1 MSVNLKRP
9 NKENI
14 LNISGIKLSTA
25 ESGLKYN
32 NRKDLALI
40 ALDEGAV
47 VAGVFTKNQ
56 FIAAPVE
63 IAKSNLNIGPHKRAF
78 IINTGSA
85 NAGTGKKGLEDA
97 KEICN
102 VLASSLKIDSNEIL
116 PFSTGVIMAY
126 LPTDKIKESIPFL
139 VDNLNADNWLDAAE
153 AIMTTDTIPKAA
165 STSGVIDNSKI
176 LVTGISKGSG
186 MINPN
191 MATMLAFIGT
201 NANINAEMLQEL
213 IKEVT
218 EKTFNKISVD
228 GETST
233 NDSFIIVATNKA
245 DHKQIT
251 SKNKHY
257 EILKDL
263 LMDNAMELSQAI
275 IRDGEGATKFIEIV
289 VEQGEN
295 EKDCDEI
302 AKVIAN
308 SALVKTAFFA
318 SDPNLGR
325 ILAALGNAQIEG
337 LDPSLIN
344 IFLNDLL
351 FAKNGSIAADY
362 TELKGS
368 EEMNKNEICLK
379 IQMGRGLATSTMWT
393 TDLSYDYVKINSEYR
408 T

>member
-56 FIAAPVE
+56 FIAAPVV

-126 LPTDKIKESIPFL
+126 LPTDKIKESIPLL

-153 AIMTTDTIPKAA
+153 AIMTTDTIPKVA
-165 STSGVIDNSKI
+165 STSGVIDDSKI

-362 TELKGS
+362 SELRGS
-368 EEMNKNEICLK
+368 EEMNKNEICLR

>member
-14 LNISGIKLSTA
+14 LSISGINLSTA

-40 ALDEGAV
+40 TLDDGAV

-56 FIAAPVE
+56 FIAAPVV

-102 VLASSLKIDSNEIL
+102 VLASRLKIDSNEIL

-126 LPTDKIKESIPFL
+126 LPTDKIKESIPLL

-153 AIMTTDTIPKAA
+153 AIMTTDTIPKVA
-165 STSGVIDNSKI
+165 STSGVIDDSKI

-257 EILKDL
+257 EILKDM
-263 LMDNAMELSQAI
+263 LMDNAMQLSQAI

-362 TELKGS
+362 SELKGS

>member
-56 FIAAPVE
+56 FIAAPVV

-126 LPTDKIKESIPFL
+126 LPTDKIKESIPLL

-153 AIMTTDTIPKAA
+153 AIMTTDTIPKAV
-165 STSGVIDNSKI
+165 STSGVIDDSKI

-245 DHKQIT
+245 DHMQIT

>member
-9 NKENI
+9 NKKNI
-14 LNISGIKLSTA
+14 LSISGINLSTA

-56 FIAAPVE
+56 FIAAPVV
-63 IAKSNLNIGPHKRAF
+63 IAKSHLNKGPHKRAF

-116 PFSTGVIMAY
+116 PFSTGVIMAF

-139 VDNLNADNWLDAAE
+139 VDNLNADNWLDAAK
-153 AIMTTDTIPKAA
+153 AIMTTDTIPKAV
-165 STSGVIDNSKI
+165 STSGVIDDSKI
-176 LVTGISKGSG
+176 RVTGISKGSG

-233 NDSFIIVATNKA
+233 NDSFIIVATNKV

-251 SKNKHY
+251 SKNRHY
-257 EILKDL
+257 EALKDL
-263 LMDNAMELSQAI
+263 VMDNAMQLSQAI

-289 VEQGEN
+289 VEQGKN
-295 EKDCDEI
+295 EKDCDEV

-308 SALVKTAFFA
+308 SSLVKTAFFA

-325 ILAALGNAQIEG
+325 ILAALGNAQIED
-337 LDPSLIN
+337 LDSSLIN

-362 TELKGS
+362 SELKGS
-368 EEMNKNEICLK
+368 EEMKKNEICLK
-379 IQMGRGLATSTMWT
+379 IQMGRGIATSTMWT

>member
-56 FIAAPVE
+56 FIAAPVV
-63 IAKSNLNIGPHKRAF
+63 IAKSHLNKGPHKRAF

>member
-56 FIAAPVE
+56 FIAAPVV

-126 LPTDKIKESIPFL
+126 LPTDKIKESIPLL

-165 STSGVIDNSKI
+165 STSGVIDDSKI

-201 NANINAEMLQEL
+201 NANISAEMLQEL

>member
-47 VAGVFTKNQ
+47 GAGVFTKNQ
-56 FIAAPVE
+56 FIAAPVV
-63 IAKSNLNIGPHKRAF
+63 IAKLNLHIGPHKRAF

-126 LPTDKIKESIPFL
+126 LPTDKIKESIPLL

-165 STSGVIDNSKI
+165 STSGVIDDSKI

-201 NANINAEMLQEL
+201 NANISAEMLQEL

-245 DHKQIT
+245 DHMQIT

>member
-126 LPTDKIKESIPFL
+126 LPTDKIKESIPLL

-165 STSGVIDNSKI
+165 STSGVIDDSKI

-263 LMDNAMELSQAI
+263 LMNNAMELSQAI

-295 EKDCDEI
+295 EKECDEI

-362 TELKGS
+362 SELKGS

>member
-14 LNISGIKLSTA
+14 LSISGINLSTA

-56 FIAAPVE
+56 FIAAPVV

-102 VLASSLKIDSNEIL
+102 VLASNLKIDSNEIL
-116 PFSTGVIMAY
+116 PFSTGLIMAY

-139 VDNLNADNWLDAAE
+139 VDNLNADNWLDVAE

-165 STSGVIDNSKI
+165 STSGVIDDSKI

-201 NANINAEMLQEL
+201 NANVNAEMLQEL

-257 EILKDL
+257 EILKDM
-263 LMDNAMELSQAI
+263 LMDNAMQLSQAI

-308 SALVKTAFFA
+308 SSLVKTAFFA

-362 TELKGS
+362 SELKGS

>member
-14 LNISGIKLSTA
+14 LSIPGINLSTA

-56 FIAAPVE
+56 FIAAPVV

-102 VLASSLKIDSNEIL
+102 VLASRLKIDSNEIL

-165 STSGVIDNSKI
+165 STSGVIDDSKI

-245 DHKQIT
+245 DHMQIT

-308 SALVKTAFFA
+308 SSLVKTAFFA

>member
-56 FIAAPVE
+56 FIAAPVV

-126 LPTDKIKESIPFL
+126 LPTDKIKESIPLL

-153 AIMTTDTIPKAA
+153 AIMTTDTIPKVA
-165 STSGVIDNSKI
+165 STSGVIDDSKI

-308 SALVKTAFFA
+308 SSLVKTAFFA

>member
-56 FIAAPVE
+56 FIAAPVV
-63 IAKSNLNIGPHKRAF
+63 IAKLNLHIGPHKRAF

-126 LPTDKIKESIPFL
+126 LPTDKIKESIPLL

-153 AIMTTDTIPKAA
+153 AIMTTDTIPKAV
-165 STSGVIDNSKI
+165 STSGVIDDTKI

-295 EKDCDEI
+295 EKECDEI

>member
-56 FIAAPVE
+56 FIAAPVV

-126 LPTDKIKESIPFL
+126 LPTDKIKESIPLL

-165 STSGVIDNSKI
+165 STSGVIDDSKI

-201 NANINAEMLQEL
+201 NANISAEMLQEL

-289 VEQGEN
+289 VEQGES

-362 TELKGS
+362 SELRGS

>member
-165 STSGVIDNSKI
+165 STSGVIDDSKI

>member
-56 FIAAPVE
+56 FIAAPVV

-102 VLASSLKIDSNEIL
+102 VLASRLKIDSNEIL

-126 LPTDKIKESIPFL
+126 LPTDKIKDSIPLL
-139 VDNLNADNWLDAAE
+139 VDNLNVDNWLDAAE

-165 STSGVIDNSKI
+165 STSGVIDDSKI

>member
-14 LNISGIKLSTA
+14 LSISGINLSTA

-40 ALDEGAV
+40 TLDDGAV

-56 FIAAPVE
+56 FIAAPVV

-102 VLASSLKIDSNEIL
+102 VLASNLKIDSNEIL
-116 PFSTGVIMAY
+116 PFSTGLIMAY
-126 LPTDKIKESIPFL
+126 LPIDKITESIPFL

-153 AIMTTDTIPKAA
+153 AIMTTDTIPKAV
-165 STSGVIDNSKI
+165 STSGVIDDSKI

-275 IRDGEGATKFIEIV
+275 IRDGEGATKFIEII

-308 SALVKTAFFA
+308 SSLVKTAFFA

>member
-126 LPTDKIKESIPFL
+126 LPTDKIKESIPLL

-165 STSGVIDNSKI
+165 STSGVIDDSKI

-201 NANINAEMLQEL
+201 NANISAEMLQEL

-295 EKDCDEI
+295 EKECDEI

>member
-14 LNISGIKLSTA
+14 LSIPGINLSTA

-56 FIAAPVE
+56 FIAAPVV

-102 VLASSLKIDSNEIL
+102 VLASRLKIDSNEIL

-153 AIMTTDTIPKAA
+153 AIMTTDTIPKAV
-165 STSGVIDNSKI
+165 STSGVIDDSKI

>member
-56 FIAAPVE
+56 FIAAPVV

-102 VLASSLKIDSNEIL
+102 VLASRLKIDSNEIL
-116 PFSTGVIMAY
+116 PLSTGVIMAY

-139 VDNLNADNWLDAAE
+139 VDNLNADNWLDTAE
-153 AIMTTDTIPKAA
+153 AIMTTDTIPKAV
-165 STSGVIDNSKI
+165 STSGVIDDSKI
-176 LVTGISKGSG
+176 RVTGISKGSG

-201 NANINAEMLQEL
+201 NANVNAEMLQEL

-257 EILKDL
+257 EILKDM
-263 LMDNAMELSQAI
+263 LMDNAMQLSQAI

-308 SALVKTAFFA
+308 SSLVKTAFFA

-362 TELKGS
+362 SELKGS

>member
-126 LPTDKIKESIPFL
+126 LPTDKIKESIPLL

-153 AIMTTDTIPKAA
+153 AIMTTDTIPKVA
-165 STSGVIDNSKI
+165 STSGVIDDSKI

-362 TELKGS
+362 SELRGS
-368 EEMNKNEICLK
+368 EEMNKNEICLR

>member
-56 FIAAPVE
+56 FIAAPVV

-102 VLASSLKIDSNEIL
+102 VLASRLKIDSNEIL

-139 VDNLNADNWLDAAE
+139 VDNLNADNWLDTAE
-153 AIMTTDTIPKAA
+153 AIMTTDTIPKAV
-165 STSGVIDNSKI
+165 STSGVIDDSKI

-213 IKEVT
+213 VKEVT
-218 EKTFNKISVD
+218 EKTFNKISID

-308 SALVKTAFFA
+308 SSLVKTAFFA

>member
-56 FIAAPVE
+56 FIAAPVV

-153 AIMTTDTIPKAA
+153 AIMTTDTIPKAV
-165 STSGVIDNSKI
+165 SISGVIDDSKI

-362 TELKGS
+362 SELKGS
-368 EEMNKNEICLK
+368 EEMNKNEICLR

>member
-14 LNISGIKLSTA
+14 LSISGINLSTA

-40 ALDEGAV
+40 TLDDGAV

-56 FIAAPVE
+56 FIAAPVV

-102 VLASSLKIDSNEIL
+102 VLASRLKIDSNEIL
-116 PFSTGVIMAY
+116 PFSTGLIMAY
-126 LPTDKIKESIPFL
+126 LPIDKITESIPFL

-153 AIMTTDTIPKAA
+153 AIMTTDTIPKAV
-165 STSGVIDNSKI
+165 STSGVIDDSKI
-176 LVTGISKGSG
+176 RVTGISKGSG

-201 NANINAEMLQEL
+201 NANVNAEMLQEL

-308 SALVKTAFFA
+308 SSLVKTAFFA

-325 ILAALGNAQIEG
+325 ILAALGNAQIED

>member
-14 LNISGIKLSTA
+14 LSISGINLSTA

-40 ALDEGAV
+40 TLDDGAV

-56 FIAAPVE
+56 FIAAPVV

-102 VLASSLKIDSNEIL
+102 VLASNLKIDSNEIL
-116 PFSTGVIMAY
+116 PFSTGLIMAY
-126 LPTDKIKESIPFL
+126 LPIDKITESIPFL

-153 AIMTTDTIPKAA
+153 AIMTTDTIPKAV
-165 STSGVIDNSKI
+165 STSGVIDDSKI

-308 SALVKTAFFA
+308 SSLVKTAFFA

>member
-14 LNISGIKLSTA
+14 LSISGINLSTA

-32 NRKDLALI
+32 KRKDLALI

-56 FIAAPVE
+56 FIAAPVV

-85 NAGTGKKGLEDA
+85 NAGTGNKGLEDA

-102 VLASSLKIDSNEIL
+102 VLASNLKIDSNEIL

-126 LPTDKIKESIPFL
+126 LPTKKIKESIPLL
-139 VDNLNADNWLDAAE
+139 VDNLNADNWLHAAE

-165 STSGVIDNSKI
+165 STSGVIDDSKI
-176 LVTGISKGSG
+176 HVTGISKGSG

-233 NDSFIIVATNKA
+233 NDSFIIAATNKV

-257 EILKDL
+257 EVLKDL
-263 LMDNAMELSQAI
+263 VMDNAMQLAQAI
-275 IRDGEGATKFIEIV
+275 IRDGEGATKFVEII
-289 VEQGEN
+289 VEQGKN
-295 EKDCDEI
+295 EKDCNEV

-308 SALVKTAFFA
+308 SSLVKTAFFA

-325 ILAALGNAQIEG
+325 ILAALGNAQIED
-337 LDPSLIN
+337 LDSSIIN

-351 FAKNGSIAADY
+351 FAKNGSIATDY
-362 TELKGS
+362 SELRGV

-379 IQMGRGLATSTMWT
+379 IQMGRGLASSTMWT

>member
-56 FIAAPVE
+56 FIAAPVV

-126 LPTDKIKESIPFL
+126 LPTDKIKESIPLL

-153 AIMTTDTIPKAA
+153 AIMTTDTIPKVA
-165 STSGVIDNSKI
+165 STSGVIDDSKI

>member
-14 LNISGIKLSTA
+14 LNITGIKLSTA

-56 FIAAPVE
+56 FIAAPVV

-126 LPTDKIKESIPFL
+126 LPTDKIKDSIPLL
-139 VDNLNADNWLDAAE
+139 VDNLNVDNWLDAAE

-165 STSGVIDNSKI
+165 STSGVIDDSKI

-201 NANINAEMLQEL
+201 NANISAEMLQEL

-362 TELKGS
+362 SELKGS

>member
-56 FIAAPVE
+56 FIAAPVV

-126 LPTDKIKESIPFL
+126 LPTDKIKESIPLL

-153 AIMTTDTIPKAA
+153 AIMTTDTIPKAV
-165 STSGVIDNSKI
+165 STSGVIDDSKI

-344 IFLNDLL
+344 IFLNNLL

>member
-14 LNISGIKLSTA
+14 LSIPGINLSTA

-102 VLASSLKIDSNEIL
+102 VLASRLKIDSNEIL
-116 PFSTGVIMAY
+116 PFSTGVIMTY
-126 LPTDKIKESIPFL
+126 LPTDKIKESIPLL

-165 STSGVIDNSKI
+165 STSGVIDDSKI

>member
-14 LNISGIKLSTA
+14 LSIAGINLSTA

-32 NRKDLALI
+32 KRKDLALI

-56 FIAAPVE
+56 FIAAPVV

-126 LPTDKIKESIPFL
+126 LPTDKIKESIPLL

-153 AIMTTDTIPKAA
+153 AIMTTDTIPKAV
-165 STSGVIDNSKI
+165 STSGVIDDSKI

-295 EKDCDEI
+295 ETDCDEI

-351 FAKNGSIAADY
+351 FAKNGSIAPDY
-362 TELKGS
+362 NELKGS

>member
-14 LNISGIKLSTA
+14 LSISGINLSTA

-40 ALDEGAV
+40 TLDDGAV

-56 FIAAPVE
+56 FIAAPVV

-102 VLASSLKIDSNEIL
+102 VLASRLKIDSNEIL

-126 LPTDKIKESIPFL
+126 LPTDKIKESIPLL

-153 AIMTTDTIPKAA
+153 AIMTTDTIPKVA
-165 STSGVIDNSKI
+165 STSGVIDDSKI

>member
-56 FIAAPVE
+56 FIAAPVV
-63 IAKSNLNIGPHKRAF
+63 IAKLNLHIGPHKRAF

-165 STSGVIDNSKI
+165 STSGVIDDSKI

-295 EKDCDEI
+295 EKECDEI

-379 IQMGRGLATSTMWT
+379 IQLGRGMAASTMWT

>member
-9 NKENI
+9 NKKNI
-14 LNISGIKLSTA
+14 LNITGIKLSTA

-126 LPTDKIKESIPFL
+126 LPTDKIKESIPLL

-201 NANINAEMLQEL
+201 NANISAEMLQEL

>member
-126 LPTDKIKESIPFL
+126 LPTDKIKESIPLL

-165 STSGVIDNSKI
+165 STSGVIDDSKI

-201 NANINAEMLQEL
+201 NANISAEMLQEL

>member
-14 LNISGIKLSTA
+14 LNSSGIKLSTA

-56 FIAAPVE
+56 FIAAPVV

-126 LPTDKIKESIPFL
+126 LPTDKIKESIPLL

-165 STSGVIDNSKI
+165 STSGVIDDSKI

-201 NANINAEMLQEL
+201 NANINAGMLQEL

-362 TELKGS
+362 SELKGS

>member
-1 MSVNLKRP
+1 MSVNLRRP

-14 LNISGIKLSTA
+14 LSISGINLSTA

-32 NRKDLALI
+32 KRKDLALI

-56 FIAAPVE
+56 FIAAPVV

-85 NAGTGKKGLEDA
+85 NAGTGNKGLEDA

-102 VLASSLKIDSNEIL
+102 VLASNLKIDSNEIL

-126 LPTDKIKESIPFL
+126 LPTKKIKESIPLL
-139 VDNLNADNWLDAAE
+139 VDNLNADNWLHAAE
-153 AIMTTDTIPKAA
+153 AIMTTDTIPKAV
-165 STSGVIDNSKI
+165 STSGVIDDSKI
-176 LVTGISKGSG
+176 HVTGISKGSG

-201 NANINAEMLQEL
+201 NANINAEMLQEI

-233 NDSFIIVATNKA
+233 NDSFIIAATNKVG
-245 DHKQIT
+245 HKQIT

-257 EILKDL
+257 EDLKDL
-263 LMDNAMELSQAI
+263 VMDNAMQLAQSI
-275 IRDGEGATKFIEIV
+275 IRDGEGATKFVEII
-289 VEQGEN
+289 VEQGKN
-295 EKDCDEI
+295 EKDCDEV

-308 SALVKTAFFA
+308 SSLVKTAFFA

-325 ILAALGNAQIEG
+325 ILAALGNAQIED
-337 LDPSLIN
+337 LDSSLIN

-351 FAKNGSIAADY
+351 FAKNGSIAKDY
-362 TELKGS
+362 TELRGA

-379 IQMGRGLATSTMWT
+379 IQMGRGSASSTMWT

>member
-56 FIAAPVE
+56 FIAAPVV
-63 IAKSNLNIGPHKRAF
+63 IAKSNLHIGPHKRAF

-126 LPTDKIKESIPFL
+126 LPTDKIKESIPLL

-201 NANINAEMLQEL
+201 NANISAEMLQEL

-295 EKDCDEI
+295 EKECDEI

-362 TELKGS
+362 SELKGS

>member
-14 LNISGIKLSTA
+14 LSISGINLSTA

-40 ALDEGAV
+40 TLDEGAV

-56 FIAAPVE
+56 FIAAPVV

-102 VLASSLKIDSNEIL
+102 VLASNLKIDSNEIL
-116 PFSTGVIMAY
+116 PFSTGLIMAY
-126 LPTDKIKESIPFL
+126 LPIDKITESIPFL

-153 AIMTTDTIPKAA
+153 AIMTTDTIPKAV
-165 STSGVIDNSKI
+165 STSGVIDDSKI

>member
-14 LNISGIKLSTA
+14 LSISGINLSTA

-40 ALDEGAV
+40 TLDDGAV

-56 FIAAPVE
+56 FIAAPVV

-126 LPTDKIKESIPFL
+126 LPTDKIKESIPLL

-165 STSGVIDNSKI
+165 STSGVIDDSKI

-295 EKDCDEI
+295 EKECDEI

-362 TELKGS
+362 SELKGS

-379 IQMGRGLATSTMWT
+379 IQMGRGLATSKMWT